1 MIREIGW
8 TLLVGVNLLV
18 LGYFVVLNSTYLFTS
33 LTAFRSLRRYSLQLK
48 TVDVDELIRSG
59 AALPVTIVAPAYN
72 EQATI
77 EEVTRG
83 LLTLEYPE
91 YEVVIVNDGSTDQTL
106 QRLISA
112 FELRPAARFPS
123 ADIPT
128 ERVREIY
135 RSQRYPNLWIVDK
148 ENGRKADAINAGLN
162 IVRTPLF
169 CVIDSDSLLE
179 PEALMRVSRPFL
191 EDARTVA
198 AGGIIRIVN
207 GTTVRHGRVEDV
219 RMPQNLLARFQVL
232 EYLRAFHAGRVGW
245 AELNATLIISGAF
258 GLFRRSVVVEAG
270 GFANDTIGEDMEL
283 TVRLHRHCRETGRP
297 YRIVYVADP
306 VAWTECPERLRGL
319 AGQRDRWQRGLVEAL
334 TRHRRMLLNP
344 RYGAVGLLSFPYF
357 FFLEMLGPVIE
368 VAGYTAFVVTIALG
382 LAQLPYVLAFL
393 ALAIAFGIAL
403 SVAAIGLEELTFRR
417 YHRTGDLGRL
427 FFLAFLENFGYR
439 QLNSFWRI
447 QGMWSVLRGKKG
459 WGAMERK
466 GFASE

>member
-1 MIREIGW
+1 MREIGW
-8 TLLVGVNLLV
+8 TLLVGINVLV

-33 LTAFRSLRRYSLQLK
+33 VTAFRSLRRYSLRLK

-59 AALPVTIVAPAYN
+59 AALPVTIIAPAYN
-72 EQATI
+72 EQETI

-83 LLTLEYPE
+83 LLTLEYPD
-91 YEVVIVNDGSTDQTL
+91 YEVIIVNDGSKDATL

-123 ADIPT
+123 ANIPT
-128 ERVREIY
+128 AQVRGTY
-135 RSQRYPNLWIVDK
+135 RSTRHLNLWVVDK

-191 EDARTVA
+191 EDARTIA

-207 GTTVRHGRVEDV
+207 GTTVRHGRVQDV
-219 RMPQNLLARFQVL
+219 RMPGNLLARFQVL

-258 GLFRRSVVVEAG
+258 GLFRRSMVVDAG
-270 GFANDTIGEDMEL
+270 GFATDTIGEDMEL
-283 TVRLHRHCRETGRP
+283 TVRLHRYCRQRRSP
-297 YRIVYVADP
+297 YRIVYIADP
-306 VAWTECPERLRGL
+306 VAWTECPESFRGL
-319 AGQRDRWQRGLVEAL
+319 ARQRDRWQRGLVETL

-368 VAGYTAFVVTIALG
+368 VAGYAAFIVTIALG
-382 LAQLPYVLAFL
+382 LASLPYVLAFL

-427 FFLAFLENFGYR
+427 FWLAFLENFGYR
-439 QLNSFWRI
+439 QLNSVWRI

-459 WGAMERK
+459 WGALERK
-466 GFASE
+466 GFGTR

>member
-1 MIREIGW
+1 MREIGW
-8 TLLVGVNLLV
+8 TLLIAVNLLV
-18 LGYFVVLNSTYLFTS
+18 LLYFVILNSTYLFTS
-33 LTAFRSLRRYSLQLK
+33 LTAFRSLRRYSLRLK

-59 AALPVTIVAPAYN
+59 AALPVTVIAPAYN

-77 EEVTRG
+77 EDVTRS
-83 LLTLEYPE
+83 LLTLEYPD
-91 YEVVIVNDGSTDQTL
+91 YEVVIVNDGSSDETL
-106 QRLISA
+106 ERLIAA
-112 FELRPAARFPS
+112 FELKAAARFPS
-123 ADIPT
+123 ANLPT
-128 ERVREIY
+128 APVRATY
-135 RSQRYPNLWIVDK
+135 RSRRYANLWVVDK

-191 EDARTVA
+191 EDAQTVA

-207 GTTVRHGRVEDV
+207 GTTVRHGRVKDV
-219 RMPQNLLARFQVL
+219 RMPRNLLARFQVL

-258 GLFRRSVVVEAG
+258 GLFRRSVVVDAG
-270 GFANDTIGEDMEL
+270 GFATDTIGEDIEL
-283 TVRLHRHCRETGRP
+283 TVRLHRHCRDTESP
-297 YRIVYVADP
+297 YRIVYIADP
-306 VAWTECPERLRGL
+306 VAWTECPESLKGL
-319 AGQRDRWQRGLVEAL
+319 ARQRDRWQRGLVETL

-368 VAGYTAFVVTIALG
+368 VAGYSAFALTIVLG
-382 LAQLPYVLAFL
+382 LASLPYVLAFL

-427 FFLAFLENFGYR
+427 FWLAFLESFGYR

-447 QGMWSVLRGKKG
+447 QGMWSVLRGKKA
-459 WGAMERK
+459 WGALERK
-466 GFASE
+466 GFATE

>member
-1 MIREIGW
+1 MREIGW
-8 TLLVGVNLLV
+8 TLLVSVNLLV
-18 LGYFVVLNSTYLFTS
+18 LGYFVVLNTTYLFTS
-33 LTAFRSLRRYSLQLK
+33 VTAFRSLRRYSLRLK

-77 EEVTRG
+77 EEVARG
-83 LLTLEYPE
+83 LLTLEYPD
-91 YEVVIVNDGSTDQTL
+91 YEVIIVNDGSTDETL
-106 QRLISA
+106 QRLIRA

-123 ADIPT
+123 ANIPT
-128 ERVREIY
+128 AQVRGTY
-135 RSQRYPNLWIVDK
+135 RSTRHPNLWVVDK

-191 EDARTVA
+191 EDARTIA

-207 GTTVRHGRVEDV
+207 GTTVRHGRVQDV
-219 RMPQNLLARFQVL
+219 RMPGNLLARFQVL

-258 GLFRRSVVVEAG
+258 GLFRRAMVVDAG
-270 GFANDTIGEDMEL
+270 GFATDTIGEDMEL
-283 TVRLHRHCRETGRP
+283 TVRLHRHCRQRKSP
-297 YRIVYVADP
+297 YRIVYIADP
-306 VAWTECPERLRGL
+306 VAWTECPEDLRGL
-319 AGQRDRWQRGLVEAL
+319 SRQRDRWQRGLVETL

-368 VAGYTAFVVTIALG
+368 VVGYAAFVVTIALG
-382 LAQLPYVLAFL
+382 LAPLPYVLAFL

-427 FFLAFLENFGYR
+427 FWLAFLENFGYR
-439 QLNSFWRI
+439 QLNSVWRI

-459 WGAMERK
+459 WGALERK
-466 GFASE
+466 GFAAE